1 MHSFA
6 FPCSFDGVMK
16 YHTILSGKKAKLEE
30 IQARDTVRKG
40 EGGEKKKDEKPRE
53 DLLWNMLIESVN
65 E

>member
-1 MHSFA
+1 
-6 FPCSFDGVMK
+6 MK
-16 YHTILSGKKAKLEE
+16 YHTILRGKKGKLEE
-30 IQARDTVRKG
+30 IQAMDTVRKG